1 MKSNEVTREN
11 KNKKKVIAGVL
22 AAFLL
27 IGAGLT
33 AAYFTDHKAVMNE
46 FTFGNVKS
54 DLTET
59 NWDTSED
66 GKKPATEARPNMT
79 FVKDPV
85 ITNKGTSDSFNFI
98 AFRVPY
104 EKYAALGTFGD
115 ITVSGVV
122 KEGQCKDFDVNGTDG
137 VDTSL
142 KDLFKHEVNAANWI
156 LVEDKVGDGY
166 HEYVYAYATGKDAA
180 TGKMTALKK
189 NQKTPS
195 LFTNDR
201 IRTINLVE
209 DEWAK
214 QNGCVTTEN
223 IKFNIPV
230 RAYSIQTTDLI
241 LTDQPN
247 DTGKTD
253 PATVWKIVKGQVN
266 SKYEGMAEANWGNV
280 RGANDGKGND
290 TSVHGATGA
299 KRS

>member
-59 NWDTSED
+59 NWDTSAD

-166 HEYVYAYATGKDAA
+166 HEYV
-180 TGKMTALKK
+180 
-189 NQKTPS
+189 
-195 LFTNDR
+195 
-201 IRTINLVE
+201 
-209 DEWAK
+209 
-214 QNGCVTTEN
+214 
-223 IKFNIPV
+223 
-230 RAYSIQTTDLI
+230 
-241 LTDQPN
+241 
-247 DTGKTD
+247 
-253 PATVWKIVKGQVN
+253 
-266 SKYEGMAEANWGNV
+266 
-280 RGANDGKGND
+280 
-290 TSVHGATGA
+290 
-299 KRS
+299 